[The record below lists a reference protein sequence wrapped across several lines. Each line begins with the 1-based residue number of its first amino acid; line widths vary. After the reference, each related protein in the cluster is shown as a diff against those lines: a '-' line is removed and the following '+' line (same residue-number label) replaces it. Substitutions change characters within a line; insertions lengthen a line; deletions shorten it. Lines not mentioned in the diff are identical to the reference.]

1 MLDVAVD
8 GTGGESEAPAVASES
23 LSLDS
28 LKALAHPLRVRIL
41 HVLTTRGPQT
51 SSSLAAELGESTGST
66 SYHLRQLAAKG
77 YLAEDPSLGT
87 GRERWWRRAV
97 AHVEVWTKELADA
110 PEGRAAS
117 ATVLGT
123 WMQHDSALLAAY
135 IATGEERYDEPVLDA
150 SRVTSHAAALPASEL
165 HRLTR
170 DVERLILERIAAAD
184 ASSAGA
190 EPDPADPVHRIQIQF
205 NAFPID

>member
-66 SYHLRQLAAKG
+66 SYHLRQLAPKG

-150 SRVTSHAAALPASEL
+150 SRV
-165 HRLTR
+165 
-170 DVERLILERIAAAD
+170 VERLILERIAAAD

>member
-66 SYHLRQLAAKG
+66 SYHLR
-77 YLAEDPSLGT
+77 
-87 GRERWWRRAV
+87 
-97 AHVEVWTKELADA
+97 
-110 PEGRAAS
+110 
-117 ATVLGT
+117 
-123 WMQHDSALLAAY
+123 LLAA
-135 IATGEERYDEPVLDA
+135 
-150 SRVTSHAAALPASEL
+150 
-165 HRLTR
+165 
-170 DVERLILERIAAAD
+170 
-184 ASSAGA
+184 
-190 EPDPADPVHRIQIQF
+190 
-205 NAFPID
+205 